1 MEYDVVK
8 VNAEYEAQEELEIYF
23 RRFRR

>member
-8 VNAEYEAQEELEIYF
+8 VNAKHEAQEELEIYF